1 MRRDILQLSEG
12 CSVLFHTTFD
22 IPPHY
27 WMKSLQLTVD
37 PLTLRQYY
45 WWHPSMLLQNTLF
58 YISKRY
64 LSTLLMISLHISED
78 KPSTS
83 LHSLYISSRYPS
95 MLLMTSLHIMDS
107 LHISEHPQ
115 HCWKISFHVTD
126 DIPPHSSHSP
136 SILLQSLHMTVL
148 QDIPPPCCAH
158 STFLQAIPPHN
169 CKISLYGT
177 DDIPT
182 H

>member
-78 KPSTS
+78 KLSTS
-83 LHSLYISSRYPS
+83 LHSLYISSRSLHVIDDTTPHYGLPPHFWTPATLLEDIIPRHRWYPS
-95 MLLMTSLHIMDS
+95 TFQPQSIHITAEPPHDSTARHPSTLLCTF
-107 LHISEHPQ
+107 HIS
-115 HCWKISFHVTD
+115 
-126 DIPPHSSHSP
+126 SSYP
-136 SILLQSLHMTVL
+136 ST
-148 QDIPPPCCAH
+148 
-158 STFLQAIPPHN
+158 
-169 CKISLYGT
+169 
-177 DDIPT
+177 
-182 H
+182 